1 MVESPMI
8 SDDEGTDRN
17 DNQMNYD
24 KKSLDIVEENGASGQ
39 ETPAAA
45 ITMQQGSFDEDSFEK
60 AEKEEADR
68 EESNKDDFEVDID
81 GEGGT
86 AAEEEKD
93 IVSDN
98 SDEDA
103 D

>member
-45 ITMQQGSFDEDSFEK
+45 IIMQQGSFDEDSFEK

-68 EESNKDDFEVDID
+68 EFDLEVDID

-93 IVSDN
+93 IVSAD